1 MMGRFI
7 QGFLVSII
15 LTSLLLGTQYGT
27 YFNFL
32 SDDGLTVIPTFGT
45 ALNWR
50 TAIMVSLVFLI
61 IDRNQGSY
69 LIPVFAWCVFDTLWI
84 YKHSI
89 MGSYLFGSK
98 ILTFPTSRQLA
109 IGYGRNII
117 LLVISS
123 KALRQMKKSIM
134 GIIFFSITGL
144 YWLYL
149 IYPIFLLG
157 PLHPRIYQVR
167 PLLFNPIAYYA
178 INFAPFIISFKEWTG
193 KKWSQFLFC

>member
-7 QGFLVSII
+7 QGFLASII
-15 LTSLLLGTQYGT
+15 MTSLLLGTQYGP
-27 YFNFL
+27 YFNYL
-32 SDDGLTVIPTFGT
+32 SDDGLTILPTFGT

-50 TAIMVSLVFLI
+50 TAIMISLVFLI
-61 IDRNQGSY
+61 INKNHGSY
-69 LIPVFAWCVFDTLWI
+69 LIPIFAWCVFDTVWI

-98 ILTFPTSRQLA
+98 ILTFPTTRQLI
-109 IGYGRNII
+109 IGYGRNVL
-117 LLVISS
+117 LLVISWSS
-123 KALRQMKKSIM
+123 KRQMKLSAMSIL
-134 GIIFFSITGL
+134 FFSITGL

-157 PLHPRIYQVR
+157 PMHPRIYQVR
-167 PLLFNPIAYYA
+167 PLLFNPISYYT

-193 KKWSQFLFC
+193 KQWKQFLFC